1 MTENEPLFS
10 LVKALSKNERRN
22 FALDA
27 RQSGR
32 KPGTGYL
39 ALYDWYSKQTSPA
52 SPDKETL
59 RRMGLTPNR
68 LAVQKNYLF
77 HRLLD
82 SLFRH
87 NTATSPEARVR
98 VLLNKSEVLL
108 AKGMTAASLRL
119 LESADELAVACFSYQ
134 LQLDVLMRREA
145 HFQQYDDVKLFP
157 ELGKRKKELLA
168 IIDNIDDYQQLSYNV
183 FGMTRHHDFMHK
195 GHLRRKLDAVIR
207 NPLLQHQKAALS
219 PIATFHRYHT
229 LCHYANIAQD
239 PELAVRYGREHLEV
253 FDREEAAT
261 RHELEYYITLLFN
274 ITVEMFQLNSV
285 ADIPQ
290 CLRRWNEL
298 PVRFAHDL
306 TPHMRTKWDLYDME
320 LQLRRSFM
328 CGNAGDVVR
337 LLPQIQRLWNAR
349 HAYVPIFRASSTTL
363 IVFGL
368 HAAGKS
374 RQALK
379 WLIDVVNDEKVEYRR
394 YRTLL
399 RGLLLRILIFYDLK
413 QEDVVEN
420 LCRQLNRFFIR
431 QDRRDD
437 PAAFV
442 PDVFLE
448 VLKTPGVSLRR
459 ELFAQALKRLRENFV
474 ETGAWSVVYDLLF
487 LHSWFYAA
495 ANRKPLAAAVP
506 YSLEMMQELT
516 AARKTGRSR
525 N

>member
-1 MTENEPLFS
+1 MPENDPLFS

-27 RQSGR
+27 RRAGR
-32 KPGTGYL
+32 KPGSGYL
-39 ALYDWYSKQTSPA
+39 ALYDWYSRRQSA
-52 SPDKETL
+52 GSPDRETL

-68 LAVQKNYLF
+68 LAVQKNYLY

-82 SLFRH
+82 SMLRH
-87 NTATSPEARVR
+87 STALSPEARVR
-98 VLLNKSEVLL
+98 VLINKSEMLL
-108 AKGMTAASLRL
+108 EKGMTVASLRL
-119 LESADELAVACFSYQ
+119 LESAEELAVSCFSYQ
-134 LQLDVLMRREA
+134 LQLDVLIRREA
-145 HFQQYDDVKLFP
+145 HLQKYDDITLFP
-157 ELGKRKKELLA
+157 ELSKRKKELLA
-168 IIDNIDDYQQLSYNV
+168 IIDNIGDYQQLSYKV

-207 NPLLQHQKAALS
+207 NPLLQQQKAALS

-239 PELAVRYGREHLEV
+239 AELAVRYGREHLEV

-274 ITVEMFQLNSV
+274 ITVEMLQLNSV
-285 ADIPQ
+285 SDIPQ
-290 CLRRWNEL
+290 CLRRWKEL
-298 PVRFAHDL
+298 PARFANDL
-306 TPHMRTKWDLYDME
+306 TPHMRIKWNLYDME
-320 LQLRRSFM
+320 LQLRMHFLNGS
-328 CGNAGDVVR
+328 GADVVR

-394 YRTLL
+394 YRILL

-442 PDVFLE
+442 PGVFLE
-448 VLKTPGVSLRR
+448 VLKKPGVSLRR
-459 ELFAQALKRLRENFV
+459 ELFAQALQRLTANFAQS
-474 ETGAWSVVYDLLF
+474 GAWSVMYDLLF
-487 LHSWFYAA
+487 LHAWFYAA
-495 ANRKPLAAAVP
+495 ANRKPLAAVVP
-506 YSLEMMQELT
+506 HSLEVMHRLT
-516 AARKTGRSR
+516 EARRAKQR
-525 N
+525 